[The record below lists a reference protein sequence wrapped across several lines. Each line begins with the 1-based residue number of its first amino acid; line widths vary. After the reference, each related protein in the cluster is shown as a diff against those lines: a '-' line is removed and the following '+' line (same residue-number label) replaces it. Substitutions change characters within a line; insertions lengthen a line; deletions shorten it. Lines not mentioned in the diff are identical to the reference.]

1 MTQPIF
7 RLVENSFYLEENFN
21 ESFEYSEVKELLK
34 SRAEKEGYTEE
45 NYAFNFTTS
54 KGDLLNFYMVAIT
67 VTPPCTTWPI
77 FTFT

>member
-34 SRAEKEGYTEE
+34 SRAEKEGYKEE
-45 NYAFNFTTS
+45 DYTFNFKFTS
-54 KGDLLNFYMVAIT
+54 DEIYYTIILEIYETKT
-67 VTPPCTTWPI
+67 
-77 FTFT
+77 

>member
-34 SRAEKEGYTEE
+34 SRAEKEGYTTE
-45 NYAFNFTTS
+45 NHTFNFKFTS
-54 KGDLLNFYMVAIT
+54 DEIYYTIT
-67 VTPPCTTWPI
+67 LEIYETKT
-77 FTFT
+77 

>member
-34 SRAEKEGYTEE
+34 SRAEKEAYTEE
-45 NYAFNFTTS
+45 NYTFNFKFTS
-54 KGDLLNFYMVAIT
+54 DEIYYTIT
-67 VTPPCTTWPI
+67 LEIYETKT
-77 FTFT
+77 